1 MALACQ
7 ISSSELLRMHSS
19 AYEGKVIR
27 FCLALNTTLTIEST
41 TAQWDAVE
49 LASANGY
56 TRSIITIP
64 SASYDSVIAMGKSSE
79 MTVSF
84 TASGVGFTY
93 NRVYGVIGTVSG
105 GVTTYNTFISFL
117 FAESESKALAPGVSQ
132 PYPFRILGNNMTS
145 SPL

>member
-1 MALACQ
+1 MALTFQ
-7 ISSSELLRMHSS
+7 VSSNELLRVHSS
-19 AYEGKVIR
+19 SYQGKIIR
-27 FCLALNTTLTIEST
+27 LCLAFDSSLTIEST

-56 TRSIITIP
+56 ARSIITIP
-64 SASYDSVIAMGKSSE
+64 SATYDSTIAMSKSSE
-79 MTVSF
+79 STATF

-105 GVTTYNTFISFL
+105 GVTTYNSYISFL
-117 FAESESKALAPGVSQ
+117 FAESESKALSPGMSQ
-132 PYPFRILGNNMTS
+132 SYPFTFLANNMTS